1 MKRSASSLWE
11 RIRQKAS
18 ASLGNGLVP
27 DQYRRMFLRKNHVLN
42 ASRTAAVG
50 GVVLLGLLA
59 GIVGLLRG
67 WLRLDA
73 EHHALSIALS
83 IAFMAALAVLLC
95 LYFLWKKRI
104 IRSARFIT
112 LVNAATV
119 AVCIAV
125 VVWASVIAYPG
136 PESLLFYAIGLFAF
150 ALFFYTTIWQS
161 TVFYAGAHAA
171 FVALMLVSA
180 EPDGGVVQSI
190 LFTTGGAL
198 LAWVGSRMLYS
209 ARAGAFMS
217 GVAQAEL
224 QHMSLTDPLL
234 GISNRRKFDI
244 AMQFSW
250 NYCRREQKPIS
261 LAMIDI
267 DYFKRYNDR
276 FGHSR
281 GDECLKQVTAAIGAM
296 IHRESDELARV
307 GGEELAFMLPLTP
320 LEDAARIMEKAR
332 LAVAELKIENPDA
345 PGGILTVS
353 AGVAGTVPGAGRRI
367 TSPQELYQAAD
378 DALYNAKKQGR
389 NRICLG

>member
-18 ASLGNGLVP
+18 VSLGNGLIP
-27 DQYRRMFLRKNHVLN
+27 DQYRRMFLRKNYLLN
-42 ASRTAAVG
+42 ASRIIIADSIIFICVLVRAAG
-50 GVVLLGLLA
+50 LLG
-59 GIVGLLRG
+59 G
-67 WLRLDA
+67 WFELGEERR
-73 EHHALSIALS
+73 ALILILS
-83 IAFMAALAVLLC
+83 AVFAPASAVLLC
-95 LYFLWKKRI
+95 LYFIWKKRI
-104 IRSARFIT
+104 IRSIKIVKRMNTFSIFM
-112 LVNAATV
+112 
-119 AVCIAV
+119 CIAAV
-125 VVWASVIAYPG
+125 ICAAVIAYPS
-136 PESLLFYAIGLFAF
+136 PDSLLFYAVGLFAF

-161 TVFYAGAHAA
+161 MVFYAGAHAA

-180 EPDGGVVQSI
+180 EPDGNVAQSI

-198 LAWVGSRMLYS
+198 LAWVGSRMLYR
-209 ARAGAFMS
+209 ARADAFMS
-217 GVAQAEL
+217 DVVQAEL

-234 GISNRRKFDI
+234 GISNRRRFDI

-332 LAVAELKIENPDA
+332 MAVAELKIENPDA

-378 DALYNAKKQGR
+378 DAL
-389 NRICLG
+389 